1 MEKNHVTVAAL
12 SSGNSSAER
21 IDKEPQVKIEPI
33 PRTRTDEL
41 ARPRRAPK
49 PLLFDRIYRACAEQA
64 IGVKAIIIAVITC
77 IPFVIFYCVS
87 HQEHYKN
94 VKIGP
99 PKYRVNIRF
108 LSTWLIVCWG
118 SFIGI
123 LYIGR
128 VLAAGLCYL
137 CSQSTAMS
145 RYRRL
150 ASEVMVRLTL
160 MLWAAVGY
168 ASIVDIAKTQQSGI
182 SATALDSWVKRLH
195 TAFMFLIIAFAV
207 IFVQGVLLQLISIQ
221 YIEGYIGPRTER
233 ASNELETIKAL
244 QDLVNPHLDHGNI
257 GFLAK
262 MLRKVFM
269 PVNSRD
275 AYYLI
280 SRGQGNDEVWQ
291 EYAFKIW
298 SEISAGR
305 SYITVQD
312 ITQRLIAMN
321 REPEKGQDLFY
332 ALDESTDGQVTED
345 EVHKL
350 IRQTGVQLNKR
361 AQAMCGIKALIRK
374 LEIITSIVM
383 LGIIVFI
390 YGKSHPSTYQV
401 RC

>member
-1 MEKNHVTVAAL
+1 MEKNNVTVAEL

-21 IDKEPQVKIEPI
+21 VDKQPRVKIEPVS
-33 PRTRTDEL
+33 RTRTEEL
-41 ARPRRAPK
+41 ARPKRAPR
-49 PLLFDRIYRACAEQA
+49 PLLFDRIYRTCAEQA
-64 IGVKAIIIAVITC
+64 IGVKALIIAAVTC

-87 HQEHYKN
+87 HQERYKS

-99 PKYRVNIRF
+99 NNYKVNIRF

-123 LYIGR
+123 LYVGR

-137 CSQSTAMS
+137 CSQSTPLA
-145 RYRRL
+145 RYKRL
-150 ASEVMVRLTL
+150 ASDVTVRMTL

-168 ASIVDIAKTQQSGI
+168 ATIADIAKTQKSGI
-182 SATALDSWVKRLH
+182 SASALESWVKRLH

-207 IFVQGVLLQLISIQ
+207 IFVQGVILQLITIQ

-244 QDLVNPHLDHGNI
+244 QDLVNPHLDHSHI
-257 GFLAK
+257 GFFAK
-262 MLRKVFM
+262 MLRKLLM
-269 PVNSRD
+269 PINSRD
-275 AYYLI
+275 PYYLI
-280 SRGQGNDEVWQ
+280 SRGQGNDDIWQ

-298 SEISAGR
+298 SEIAAGR

-312 ITQRLIAMN
+312 ITQRLVAMN
-321 REPEKGQDLFY
+321 RDPEKGQDLFY

-345 EVHKL
+345 ELHRL
-350 IRQTGVQLNKR
+350 IRQTGLQLNKR
-361 AQAMCGIKALIRK
+361 AQAMSGIKALIRK
-374 LEIITSIVM
+374 LEVITSIVM

-390 YGKSHPSTYQV
+390 YGKPKPIHS
-401 RC
+401 